1 MQKATRQELKEIKG
15 TVRQVLQDHPYT
27 RSDDNALYYHVC
39 KQHAKQIGVDLHA
52 LHFSTVFLGNPLKFP
67 KYESVVRLRRM
78 NQRQDPDL
86 LDPVAAA
93 NRAKKEQDM
102 VEYARKGGRTRG
114 RAENVCKNYH

>member
-15 TVRQVLQDHPYT
+15 TVRQVLQNHPPA
-27 RSDDNALYYHVC
+27 RRDDNALYYLVC

-52 LHFSTVFLGNPLKFP
+52 LHFSTVFLGNPLGFP

-78 NQRQDPDL
+78 EQRQNPDL

-93 NRAKKEQDM
+93 NRAKKEADM
-102 VEYARKGGRTRG
+102 VELARRGGLPS
-114 RAENVCKNYH
+114 

>member
-1 MQKATRQELKEIKG
+1 MQQATRQEIKEVKAK
-15 TVRQVLQDHPYT
+15 VRRVLEDHPQT
-27 RSDDNALYYHVC
+27 RADDNALYYHVC
-39 KQHAKQIGVDLHA
+39 KQHARQIGVDLHA

-78 NQRQDPDL
+78 EQRQNPDL

-102 VEYARKGGRTRG
+102 VELARMGGLPS
-114 RAENVCKNYH
+114 

>member
-15 TVRQVLQDHPYT
+15 TVRQVLEDHPPT
-27 RSDDNALYYHVC
+27 RADDNALYYHVC
-39 KQHAKQIGVDLHA
+39 KHHAQQIGVDLHA
-52 LHFSTVFLGNPLKFP
+52 VHFPTVFLGNPLGFP

-78 NQRQDPDL
+78 EQRANPDL

-102 VEYARKGGRTRG
+102 VELARNGGLPS
-114 RAENVCKNYH
+114 

>member
-15 TVRQVLQDHPYT
+15 TVRQVLHDHPQT
-27 RSDDNALYYHVC
+27 RRDDNALYYLVC

-52 LHFSTVFLGNPLKFP
+52 LHFSTVFLGNPLGFP

-78 NQRQDPDL
+78 EQRQNPDL

-93 NRAKKEQDM
+93 NRAKKERDM
-102 VEYARKGGRTRG
+102 VELARKGGLPS
-114 RAENVCKNYH
+114 